1 MAKKLKVLRGLGMIS
16 AFALAGSITAA
27 SILEYYRDPVDQVWG
42 TQSSTIV
49 TDEVEKDENGNPI
62 PTEDSWNF
70 KSQFKTA
77 KAAVEGYKAFAI
89 KEARDTMALLK
100 NKVTDGKA
108 SLPINKNAKVTLFG
122 IRSYAPVYGNSAG
135 SIADWKTT
143 KENQITK
150 CFQDK
155 GFQLNPSMLATY
167 QKRFEGEEFAGSGF
181 GATPPEYSSITKTD
195 TSSELTVAQLREL
208 NANFDKDYKEYSDAA
223 IVVLGRPGGES
234 KNYYLGDR
242 GLAEGVQTDTGNIM
256 GITNEEKEIINEA
269 KKCSKN
275 VIVLINST
283 NVMEIKSLANDD
295 DIDAILWIGFPGAY
309 GFLGVADILNGTVS
323 PSARLG
329 DIYATNGAVAPAM
342 QNFGDDTPW
351 ANDATD
357 FVQGAN
363 VNTYLVEAEGI
374 YQGYRYYETRYADI
388 VNNVAN
394 ASSAKAGQYCTA
406 DGKVATADGTWNYN
420 NEVVYPFGYGLSYT
434 TFEQTLDSVSIL
446 GNKKT
451 ATVKVTVKNTG
462 SVAGKDVVQ
471 LYAQAP
477 YVANGIEKSA
487 IQLMDFEKTRE
498 LKAGESQQITMTVD
512 MANLASYDYKDAKT
526 FVVDEGKYYFAIGR
540 DSHDAL
546 NNVLASQNKTTQN
559 GMTSNG
565 DASKTFTWNWNYDK
579 DTFSVSK
586 NGTQIE
592 NHLSTGDYSMDLNS
606 FLPGTVT
613 YLSRSNWK
621 DTFPKTYT
629 GITAN
634 DQLKKLLNNDFI
646 ELKNEDTSEFKWGVE
661 SKLTLNDLK
670 GADFDDPRWAEL
682 VDKVTVR
689 EFLDF
694 ASNAFHHIQ
703 KIDSV
708 GYLGNNAD
716 DGPGGADTHYFD
728 EGQYQGKKYEDAA
741 DYAKQ
746 EGEKSGYGTRVAPS
760 QQNLGYGWD
769 KELAYENGEIILGE
783 TSLILNLPIII
794 GPGMNLHRH
803 GYNGRGGEYYSEDPI
818 LSGYIGS
825 ASVQG
830 AQSKGCLVNI
840 KHAAFNC
847 QEINRSGIAV
857 FMNEQKARELELR
870 NLQQAFEGNGKP
882 AAFYNDESK
891 ADTYTSGA
899 LGLMTSYNRIG
910 AVASSA
916 NKGLMVDIL
925 REEWGFKGYNVTD
938 FTGVSLKAAPK
949 ESILAGTTAF
959 CGFGKPNLS
968 YWTGTTEE
976 LSKDKDVCA
985 AIKQNIKYILYSLAN
1000 SNALNGINA
1009 SSHVVEL
1016 MTSWRIMYISMI
1028 SVSGVATVGCY
1039 GAYIVLELLKKRR
1052 EDKEVR

>member
-1 MAKKLKVLRGLGMIS
+1 MAKNLKVLRGLGMCAI
-16 AFALAGSITAA
+16 FALASSITAA
-27 SILEYYRDPVDQVWG
+27 SIMEYYKDPIDQVWG
-42 TQSSTIV
+42 TKSSTIV

-62 PTEDSWNF
+62 STEASWNF

-77 KAAVEGYKAFAI
+77 KEAVEGYKAFAI

-100 NKVTDGKA
+100 NNLTDGKA
-108 SLPINKNAKVTLFG
+108 ALPIAKDAKVTLFG

-150 CFQDK
+150 CFQDR
-155 GFQLNPSMLATY
+155 GFKINPSMLETY
-167 QKRFEGEEFAGSGF
+167 QKRFEGEKFAGSGF
-181 GATPPEYSSITKTD
+181 GATPPEYSSITKTN
-195 TSSELTVAQLREL
+195 TSSELTPDDLKAL
-208 NANFDKDYKEYSDAA
+208 NPNYNKDYNEYNDAA
-223 IVVLGRPGGES
+223 IVILGRPGGES
-234 KNYYLGDR
+234 KNYFLGQQ
-242 GLAEGVQTDTGNIM
+242 GLLEGVETDTGNIM
-256 GITNEEKEIINEA
+256 GITKEEQAIIKEA
-269 KKCSKN
+269 KKCSSK

-283 NVMEIKSLANDD
+283 NVMEIQSLAKDD

-309 GFLGVADILNGTVS
+309 GFLGVADVLNGTVS

-329 DIYATNGAVAPAM
+329 DIYPTNGGTSPAM
-342 QNFGDDTPW
+342 QNFGNDTPW
-351 ANDATD
+351 TNDETD
-357 FVQGAN
+357 FVKGAN

-374 YQGYRYYETRYADI
+374 YQGYRYYETRYADC
-388 VNNVAN
+388 VNNVSN
-394 ASSAKAGQYCTA
+394 ASNAKAGTYTTTG
-406 DGKVATADGTWNYN
+406 GKLASSNGTWNYN
-420 NEVVYPFGYGLSYT
+420 QEVVYPFGYGLSYT
-434 TFEQTLDSVSIL
+434 SFTQTLDSVSIL
-446 GNKKT
+446 GDKKQ
-451 ATVKVTVKNTG
+451 ATVKVTIKNDG
-462 SVAGKDVVQ
+462 NVAGKDVVQ
-471 LYAQAP
+471 LYAQTP
-477 YVANGIEKSA
+477 YNGKVEKSA
-487 IQLMDFEKTRE
+487 IQLMDFEKTK
-498 LKAGESQQITMTVD
+498 LLNPGESQQITMYVD
-512 MANLASYDYKDAKT
+512 MSNIASYDYKDAKT
-526 FVVDEGKYYFAIGR
+526 FIVNEGKYYFAIGK

-546 NNVLASQNKTTQN
+546 NNILTAQNKTTAN
-559 GMTSNG
+559 GMTNNG
-565 DASKTFTWNWNYDK
+565 DSSKTYSWEWGYDK

-586 NGTQIE
+586 NKTEIT
-592 NHLSTGDYSMDLNS
+592 NRLSDGDYSMDLNS
-606 FLPGTVT
+606 FMPNTVT
-613 YLSRSNWK
+613 YLSRSDWNN
-621 DTFPKTYT
+621 TFPKKYT
-629 GITAN
+629 GIKAN
-634 DQLKKLLNNDFI
+634 DTLIKLLNNDFI
-646 ELKNEDTSEFKWGVE
+646 ELKNEDTSEYKWGVE
-661 SKLTLNDLK
+661 SELTLNDLK
-670 GADFDDPRWAEL
+670 GADWNDERWQEL

-728 EGQYQGKKYEDAA
+728 EGQYQGKPYEDAK
-741 DYAKQ
+741 DYAKV

-769 KELAYENGEIILGE
+769 KELAYENGEIIIGE

-825 ASVQG
+825 NSVQG

-882 AAFYNDESK
+882 ASFYNDSTK
-891 ADTYTSGA
+891 DNTFKTGA
-899 LGLMTSYNRIG
+899 YGLMSSYNRIG

-916 NKGLMVDIL
+916 NRGVMVDIL
-925 REEWGFKGYNVTD
+925 RNEWGFKGYNVTD

-959 CGFGKPNLS
+959 CGFGSPNLS
-968 YWTGTTEE
+968 YWTKETEL
-976 LSKDKDVCA
+976 LSKDKDICA
-985 AIKQNIKYILYSLAN
+985 AIKQNIKYVLYSLAN
-1000 SNALNGINA
+1000 SNALNGINS
-1009 SSHVVEL
+1009 SSHVVWL
-1016 MTSWRIMYISMI
+1016 MTSWRAMYISFI
-1028 SVSGVATVGCY
+1028 SISGVALLGLY
-1039 GAYIVLELLKKRR
+1039 GSYIVLSLRNKK
-1052 EDKEVR
+1052 EEE

>member
-1 MAKKLKVLRGLGMIS
+1 MAKKLKVLRGLGMTA

-27 SILEYYRDPVDQVWG
+27 SILEFYKDPVDQVWG
-42 TQSSTIV
+42 SQSSDIV

-62 PTEDSWNF
+62 PTEASWNY

-77 KAAVEGYKAFAI
+77 KEAVEGYKAFAL
-89 KEARDTMALLK
+89 KEANETMALLK
-100 NKVTDGKA
+100 NNSNA
-108 SLPINKNAKVTLFG
+108 LPISKTAKITLFG

-167 QKRFEGEEFAGSGF
+167 QKRFEGEDFAGSGF
-181 GATPPEYSSITKTD
+181 GATPPEYSSITKTN
-195 TSSELTVAQLREL
+195 TSSELTPAQLKEL
-208 NANFDKDYKEYSDAA
+208 NPDFDKDYNEYNDAA

-234 KNYYLGDR
+234 KNYYLGEK
-242 GLAEGVQTDTGNIM
+242 GLAEGVETDTGNIM
-256 GITNEEKEIINEA
+256 GITNEEKEIIAEA
-269 KKCSKN
+269 KKCSSK

-283 NVMEIKSLANDD
+283 NVMEISSLANDD

-309 GFLGVADILNGTVS
+309 GFLSVADILNGTVS
-323 PSARLG
+323 PSAKLG
-329 DIYATNGAVAPAM
+329 DIYAKNAAAAPAM
-342 QNFGDDTPW
+342 KNFGDDTKW
-351 ANDATD
+351 ANDDSD
-357 FVQGAN
+357 FVEGAN

-388 VNNVAN
+388 VNNVTNAN
-394 ASSAKAGQYCTA
+394 VAKAGTYTNT
-406 DGKVATADGTWNYN
+406 DGKLSTTDGTWNYS

-434 TFEQTLDSVSIL
+434 SFSQRLDSVSIL

-451 ATVKVTVKNTG
+451 AVVKVTVKNEG
-462 SVAGKDVVQ
+462 NRAGKDVVQ

-477 YVANGIEKSA
+477 YIKNGVEKSA
-487 IQLMDFEKTRE
+487 IQLMDFEKTKE
-498 LKAGESQQITMTVD
+498 LQPNQSQQITMTVD
-512 MANLASYDYKDAKT
+512 MSNIASYDYAGAGT
-526 FVVDEGKYYFAIGR
+526 FIVDEGEYFFSIGN

-546 NNVLASQNKTTQN
+546 NNILAAQHKSKTD
-559 GMTSNG
+559 GMTADG
-565 DASKTFTWNWNYDK
+565 DASKTYSWHWDYDK

-586 NGTQIE
+586 NNTQIE
-592 NHLSTGDYSMDLNS
+592 NRLSSGDYSMDLNS
-606 FLPGTVT
+606 FLPGTVK
-613 YLSRSNWK
+613 YLSRADWNG
-621 DTFPKTYT
+621 TFPKTYT
-629 GITAN
+629 GIAAN
-634 DQLKKLLNNDFI
+634 ERLKTLLNNDFI
-646 ELKNEDTSEFKWGVE
+646 ALKDEDTSEYKWGQE
-661 SKLTLNDLK
+661 SKLTLNDMK
-670 GADFDDPRWAEL
+670 GASFDDPRWAEL

-716 DGPGGADTHYFD
+716 DGPGGSDTHYFD

-746 EGEKSGYGTRVAPS
+746 DGDKAGYGTRVAPS
-760 QQNLGYGWD
+760 QQNLGYGWN
-769 KELAYENGEIILGE
+769 KELAFENGEIIIGE
-783 TSLILNLPIII
+783 SSLILKLPIII

-882 AAFYNDESK
+882 AAFYEDETK
-891 ADTYTSGA
+891 DNTYTSGA
-899 LGLMTSYNRIG
+899 LGVMSSYNRVG

-916 NKGLMVDIL
+916 NKALMVDIM
-925 REEWGFKGYNVTD
+925 RNEWGFKGYNVTD

-949 ESILAGTTAF
+949 ESILSGTTAF
-959 CGFGKPNLS
+959 CGFGSPNLS
-968 YWTGTTEE
+968 YWNKDTET

-1000 SNALNGINA
+1000 SNALNGINS
-1009 SSHVVEL
+1009 SSHVVWL
-1016 MTSWRIMYISMI
+1016 MTPWRAMYISMI
-1028 SVSGVATVGCY
+1028 AVSGVAFAGLY
-1039 GAYIVLELLKKRR
+1039 GAYIVLELKHRR
-1052 EDKEVR
+1052 EEKEAE

>member
-1 MAKKLKVLRGLGMIS
+1 MAKKLKVLRGLGMCAI
-16 AFALAGSITAA
+16 FALASSITAA
-27 SILEYYRDPVDQVWG
+27 SIMEYYKDPIDQVWG
-42 TQSSTIV
+42 TKSSTIV

-62 PTEDSWNF
+62 PTEASWNF

-77 KAAVEGYKAFAI
+77 KEAVEGYKAFAI

-100 NKVTDGKA
+100 NNLTDGKA
-108 SLPINKNAKVTLFG
+108 TLPIAKDAKVTLFG

-150 CFQDK
+150 CFQDR
-155 GFQLNPSMLATY
+155 GFKLNPSMLETY
-167 QKRFEGEEFAGSGF
+167 QKRFEAEKFAGSGF
-181 GATPPEYSSITKTD
+181 GATPPEYSSITKTN
-195 TSSELTVAQLREL
+195 TSSELTPDDLKAL
-208 NANFDKDYKEYSDAA
+208 NPNYNKDYNEYNDAA

-234 KNYYLGDR
+234 KNYFLGEQ
-242 GLAEGVQTDTGNIM
+242 GLLDGVETDTGNIM
-256 GITNEEKEIINEA
+256 GITKEEQAIIKEA
-269 KKCSKN
+269 KKCSSK

-283 NVMEIKSLANDD
+283 NVMEIQSLAKDD

-309 GFLGVADILNGTVS
+309 GFLGVADVLNGTVS
-323 PSARLG
+323 PSAKLG
-329 DIYATNGAVAPAM
+329 DIFPTNGGTSPAM
-342 QNFGDDTPW
+342 QNFGNDTPW
-351 ANDATD
+351 TNDAAD
-357 FVQGAN
+357 FVKGAN

-374 YQGYRYYETRYADI
+374 YQGYRYYETRYADC
-388 VNNVAN
+388 VNNVSN
-394 ASSAKAGQYCTA
+394 ASNAKAGTYTTTG
-406 DGKVATADGTWNYN
+406 GKLASSNGTWNYN
-420 NEVVYPFGYGLSYT
+420 QEVVYPFGYGLSYT
-434 TFEQTLDSVSIL
+434 SFTQTLDSVSIL
-446 GNKKT
+446 GDKKQ
-451 ATVKVTVKNTG
+451 ATVKVTIKNDG
-462 SVAGKDVVQ
+462 NVAGKDVVQ
-471 LYAQAP
+471 LYAQTP
-477 YVANGIEKSA
+477 YNGKVEKSA
-487 IQLMDFEKTRE
+487 IQLMDFEKTK
-498 LKAGESQQITMTVD
+498 LLNPGESQQITMYVD
-512 MANLASYDYKDAKT
+512 MSNIASYDYKDAKT
-526 FVVDEGKYYFAIGR
+526 FIVDEGKYYFAIGK

-546 NNVLASQNKTTQN
+546 NNILTAQNKTTAN
-559 GMTSNG
+559 GMTNNG
-565 DASKTFTWNWNYDK
+565 DASKTYSWEWGYDK

-586 NGTQIE
+586 NKTEIT
-592 NHLSTGDYSMDLNS
+592 NRLSDGNYSMDLNS
-606 FLPGTVT
+606 FMPNTVT
-613 YLSRSNWK
+613 YLSRSDWNN
-621 DTFPKTYT
+621 TFPKKYT
-629 GITAN
+629 GIKAN
-634 DQLKKLLNNDFI
+634 DTLIKLLNNDFI
-646 ELKNEDTSEFKWGVE
+646 ELKNEDTSEYKWGVE

-670 GADFDDPRWAEL
+670 GADWNDERWQEL

-716 DGPGGADTHYFD
+716 DGPGGSDTHYFD
-728 EGQYQGKKYEDAA
+728 EGQYQGKPYEDAK
-741 DYAKQ
+741 DYAKV

-769 KELAYENGEIILGE
+769 KELAYENGEIIIGE

-825 ASVQG
+825 NSVQG

-882 AAFYNDESK
+882 ASFYNDSTK
-891 ADTYTSGA
+891 DNTFKTGA
-899 LGLMTSYNRIG
+899 YGVMSSYNRIG

-916 NKGLMVDIL
+916 NRGVMVDIL
-925 REEWGFKGYNVTD
+925 RNEWGFKGYNVTD

-959 CGFGKPNLS
+959 CGFGSPNLS
-968 YWTGTTEE
+968 YWTKETEL

-1000 SNALNGINA
+1000 SNALNGINS
-1009 SSHVVEL
+1009 SSHVVWL
-1016 MTSWRIMYISMI
+1016 MTSWRAMYISFI
-1028 SVSGVATVGCY
+1028 SISGVALLGLY
-1039 GAYIVLELLKKRR
+1039 GSYIVLSLRNKK
-1052 EDKEVR
+1052 EEE

>member
-1 MAKKLKVLRGLGMIS
+1 MAKKLKVLRGLGMCAI
-16 AFALAGSITAA
+16 FALASSITAA
-27 SILEYYRDPVDQVWG
+27 SIMEYYKDPIDQVWG
-42 TQSSTIV
+42 TKSSTIV
-49 TDEVEKDENGNPI
+49 TDEVEKDEKGNPI
-62 PTEDSWNF
+62 PTEASWNF

-77 KAAVEGYKAFAI
+77 KEAVEGYKAFAI

-100 NKVTDGKA
+100 NNLTDGKA
-108 SLPINKNAKVTLFG
+108 ALPIAKDAKVTLFG

-150 CFQDK
+150 CFQDR
-155 GFQLNPSMLATY
+155 GFKLNPSMLETY
-167 QKRFEGEEFAGSGF
+167 QKRFEAEKFGGSGF
-181 GATPPEYSSITKTD
+181 GATPPEYSSITKTN
-195 TSSELTVAQLREL
+195 TSSELTPDDLKAL
-208 NANFDKDYKEYSDAA
+208 NPNYNKDYNEYNDAA

-234 KNYYLGDR
+234 KNYFLGEK
-242 GLAEGVQTDTGNIM
+242 GLLEGVETDTGNIM
-256 GITNEEKEIINEA
+256 GITKEEQAIIKEA
-269 KKCSKN
+269 KKCSSK

-283 NVMEIKSLANDD
+283 NVMEIQSLAKDD

-309 GFLGVADILNGTVS
+309 GFLGVADVLNGTVS
-323 PSARLG
+323 PSAKLG
-329 DIYATNGAVAPAM
+329 DIFPTNGGASPAM
-342 QNFGDDTPW
+342 QNFGNDTPW
-351 ANDATD
+351 TNDAAD
-357 FVQGAN
+357 FVKGAN

-374 YQGYRYYETRYADI
+374 YQGYRYYETRYADC
-388 VNNVAN
+388 VNNVSN
-394 ASSAKAGQYCTA
+394 ASNAKAGTYTTA
-406 DGKVATADGTWNYN
+406 GGKLASSNGTWDYN
-420 NEVVYPFGYGLSYT
+420 QEVVYPFGYGLSYT
-434 TFEQTLDSVSIL
+434 SFTQTLDSVSIL
-446 GNKKT
+446 GDKKQ
-451 ATVKVTVKNTG
+451 ATVKVTIKNDG
-462 SVAGKDVVQ
+462 NVAGKDVVQ
-471 LYAQAP
+471 LYAQTP
-477 YVANGIEKSA
+477 YNGKVEKSA
-487 IQLMDFEKTRE
+487 IQLMDFEKTK
-498 LKAGESQQITMTVD
+498 LLNPGESQQITMYVD
-512 MANLASYDYKDAKT
+512 MSNIASYDYKDAKT
-526 FVVDEGKYYFAIGR
+526 FIVDEGKYYFAIGK

-546 NNVLASQNKTTQN
+546 NNILTAQNKTTAN
-559 GMTSNG
+559 GMTNNG
-565 DASKTFTWNWNYDK
+565 DASKTYSWEWGYDK

-586 NGTQIE
+586 NKTEIT
-592 NHLSTGDYSMDLNS
+592 NRLSDGDSSMDLNS
-606 FLPGTVT
+606 FMPNTVT
-613 YLSRSNWK
+613 YLSRSDWNN
-621 DTFPKTYT
+621 TFPKKYT
-629 GITAN
+629 GIKAN
-634 DQLKKLLNNDFI
+634 DTLIKLLNNDFI
-646 ELKNEDTSEFKWGVE
+646 ELKNEDTSEYKWGVE

-670 GADFDDPRWAEL
+670 GADWNDERWQEL

-716 DGPGGADTHYFD
+716 DGPGGSDTHYFD
-728 EGQYQGKKYEDAA
+728 EGQYQGKPYEDAK
-741 DYAKQ
+741 DYAKV

-769 KELAYENGEIILGE
+769 KELAYENGEIIIGE

-825 ASVQG
+825 NSVQG

-882 AAFYNDESK
+882 ASFYNDSTK
-891 ADTYTSGA
+891 DNTFKTGA
-899 LGLMTSYNRIG
+899 YGVMTSYNRIG

-916 NKGLMVDIL
+916 NRGVMVDIL
-925 REEWGFKGYNVTD
+925 RNEWGFKGYNVTD

-959 CGFGKPNLS
+959 CGFGSPNLS
-968 YWTGTTEE
+968 YWTKDTEL
-976 LSKDKDVCA
+976 LSKDKDICA

-1000 SNALNGINA
+1000 SNALNGINS
-1009 SSHVVEL
+1009 SSHVVWL
-1016 MTSWRIMYISMI
+1016 MTSWRAMYISFI
-1028 SVSGVATVGCY
+1028 SISGVALLGLY
-1039 GAYIVLELLKKRR
+1039 GSYIVLSLRNKK
-1052 EDKEVR
+1052 EEE